1 MMRTEIDPKIAW
13 GVIIALLI
21 VVGAIYYFF
30 FRTPSGELSA
40 KEAKLGK
47 PVRPGELPPGTPPP
61 PWAPPP
67 DTLQQG
73 QPQPAPSNPR

>member
-13 GVIIALLI
+13 GAIIALLI

-30 FRTPSGELSA
+30 FRTPAGVISA
-40 KEAKLGK
+40 KEAGAGP
-47 PVRPGELPPGTPPP
+47 PVLPGEGLPAPGEKQPPSV
-61 PWAPPP
+61 
-67 DTLQQG
+67 QG